1 MPDNQISSFPGT
13 SGQIVLPA
21 GTLTLN
27 YEEGKARFDAG
38 PGSGY
43 TGPVDF
49 NIPRFGERPGQER
62 RAIDDPDS
70 SEYVDQIFGTMA
82 VITHNRAISVA
93 LNNEGTSQL
102 DFSAEQTPAYI
113 TLGPI
118 RELFITLTQSTTL
131 RVECYWNLVVQ
142 KAWGT
147 SGGTPITL
155 DESIITPSSVIW
167 TIDLVRSELT
177 FLDAFGGALTAGG
190 AVGNAILTSLRSHLR
205 ITMLTIVQR
214 TGAPVDFD
222 FEIWERPVGA
232 SRTEPPIVTEQ
243 YQRVLNREI
252 LTGLTDELLYLEA
265 FLPPLEYFDR
275 DDDAKIYVR
284 LVNNAGGTTSIFDIV
299 FKIGALLEG

>member
-13 SGQIVLPA
+13 SGEIVLPA
-21 GTLTLN
+21 GTLVLN
-27 YEEGKARFDAG
+27 YEEGKARFEAA

-43 TGPVDF
+43 TGKVDF
-49 NIPRFGERPGQER
+49 SIPRFGERPGQPR

-70 SEYVDQIFGTMA
+70 SEFVDQIFGTMA

-93 LNNEGTSQL
+93 LNHAGTSQL
-102 DFSAEQTPAYI
+102 DFGAEQTPAYI

-131 RVECYWNLVVQ
+131 RIECYWNLVVQ

-155 DESIITPSSVIW
+155 DASAVTPSSVIW

-190 AVGNAILTSLRSHLR
+190 AVGNANLAALRSQLA
-205 ITMLTIVQR
+205 ITVLSIIQR
-214 TGAPVDFD
+214 TGPAVDFD
-222 FEIWERPVGA
+222 FEIWEVPVGTD
-232 SRTEPPIVTEQ
+232 RTEPPIVTEQ
-243 YQRVLNREI
+243 FRRVFNREI
-252 LTGLTDELLYLEA
+252 VTALTDELLYLEE
-265 FLPPLEYFDR
+265 LGPLEYFDR
-275 DDDAKIYVR
+275 DDNGNIHAR

-299 FKIGALLEG
+299 FKIAALLEG